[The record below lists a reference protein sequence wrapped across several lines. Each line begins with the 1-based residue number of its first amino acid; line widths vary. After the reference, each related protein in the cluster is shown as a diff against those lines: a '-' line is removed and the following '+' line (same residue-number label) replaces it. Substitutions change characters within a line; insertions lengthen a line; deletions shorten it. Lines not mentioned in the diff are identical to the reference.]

1 MLEYP
6 DSLYR
11 CVQQQ
16 RESVQHSGFRLTP
29 CEPDAEACMR
39 GEGGGVVWRCTMET
53 EYSIAEI
60 VISLVVVHLGWVVVL
75 VVWEW
80 SRGKL

>member
-1 MLEYP
+1 
-6 DSLYR
+6 
-11 CVQQQ
+11 
-16 RESVQHSGFRLTP
+16 
-29 CEPDAEACMR
+29 
-39 GEGGGVVWRCTMET
+39 MET